1 MKYSYIYRLPIVYRI
16 NKINLIATLSRRV
29 GGTTVSPSPSEAHRL
44 SDYVIIH
51 SSQDK
56 KFRKAIIKVCRIV
69 DTRILDMVLNI
80 DGTTKK
86 RLLNRWFANLLS
98 PHLGPLQRW
107 HSLNAGVSSPH
118 PNPLLLQ

>member
-1 MKYSYIYRLPIVYRI
+1 MKYSYIYRLLIVYRI
-16 NKINLIATLSRRV
+16 KINLIATLSRRV
-29 GGTTVSPSPSEAHRL
+29 GGTTVSPSPPEAHRL
-44 SDYVIIH
+44 SDYVII
-51 SSQDK
+51 QDK
-56 KFRKAIIKVCRIV
+56 KLRKAIIKVCRIV

-86 RLLNRWFANLLS
+86 RLLNRWFAGLLS

-107 HSLNAGVSSPH
+107 HSSNAGVSSPH